1 MNVKNNKIIT
11 AALALIISATAGA
24 GGITAS
30 ASSDTEREFAGRLYG
45 SETVQGENEFE
56 GRLFG
61 SEIAESEREFEDRQ
75 YGSDA
80 DRLPSAI
87 EPYFQFDSSSLAGV
101 PFADM
106 AEGRRAALIDAWE
119 IFLSLGSVKDKNVWS
134 YQRKTVTI
142 GGRTLS
148 QKSVLINGVEYIP
161 SRLAAEALGLGY
173 KYTSSTKTV
182 ELSGR
187 GLNMTFSN
195 GCYVTYANGR
205 ALFSMTP
212 SMILSDGRMYVPIDV
227 FARAFGMKAE
237 VKSGVVSLSGSFSPI
252 AAAERFYR
260 DDEVFWLARIIHAEA
275 QGEPLLGQI
284 AVGNVVL
291 NRVRSAYYPNTI
303 YGVIFDR
310 KYGVQFSPTIDGS
323 IYNNPSYNA
332 VLAAKICLEGTDV
345 SDGTFFFLR
354 PEISS
359 SSWIPTNRR
368 YAFSIGK
375 HDFYY

>member
-1 MNVKNNKIIT
+1 MNLKINKVVT
-11 AALALIISATAGA
+11 GVLALIISAGATAGSVA
-24 GGITAS
+24 AS
-30 ASSDTEREFAGRLYG
+30 VGRVSERALAEEVYGVSQEISRDADALSRARYG
-45 SETVQGENEFE
+45 SFGE
-56 GRLFG
+56 
-61 SEIAESEREFEDRQ
+61 ERGASQ
-75 YGSDA
+75 
-80 DRLPSAI
+80 
-87 EPYFQFDSSSLAGV
+87 
-101 PFADM
+101 
-106 AEGRRAALIDAWE
+106 IDAWE
-119 IFLSLGSVKDKNVWS
+119 LFLTLSSIKDKNVWS
-134 YQRKTVTI
+134 YPRKTVTV
-142 GGRTLS
+142 GGKTLS

-173 KYTSSTKTV
+173 NFTSSTKTV
-182 ELSGR
+182 ELVGR
-187 GLNMTFSN
+187 GLQMTFSN

-205 ALFSMTP
+205 TLFSLTP
-212 SMILSDGRMYVPIDV
+212 SIIMSDGRMYVPVDIL
-227 FARAFGMKAE
+227 ARAFGMKAE
-237 VKSGVVSLSGSFSPI
+237 TKGSTVSLSGGFSPI
-252 AAAERFYR
+252 AAAEKFYR

-303 YGVIFDR
+303 YGVIFDK

-332 VLAAKICLEGTDV
+332 ILAAKICLEGTDV

-359 SSWIPTNRR
+359 SSWIPNNRK